1 MIVSKAH
8 LDALRQGRALPPVA
22 PQLTPDNALAVS
34 VQQQVDRQRY
44 LHVQR
49 GENVLSFARSKLR
62 LALNKAR
69 KEGFTHQHFNQQ
81 AHTHEW

>member
-1 MIVSKAH
+1 
-8 LDALRQGRALPPVA
+8 
-22 PQLTPDNALAVS
+22 
-34 VQQQVDRQRY
+34 
-44 LHVQR
+44 
-49 GENVLSFARSKLR
+49 LSFARSKLR